1 MVCCDPTSI
10 EKKYAIPLAPALVS
24 SRPCPPPL
32 ISSACC
38 ILTACTPHA
47 GSEWAFLM
55 IFTGVLNT
63 VCAIAA
69 VIAFPDPPA
78 GDYTGDGAG
87 VLQLLTDAD
96 DSLTLAL
103 ILQIVALLFQVG
115 LCASVTGRL
124 SRGLVGLVLGVLGV
138 LLALGAMA
146 IMWSNT
152 SQLVQVGDEV
162 IDTTTSVRASCES
175 ANRPRLIK
183 LGTLAGY

>member
-1 MVCCDPTSI
+1 MG
-10 EKKYAIPLAPALVS
+10 L
-24 SRPCPPPL
+24 
-32 ISSACC
+32 
-38 ILTACTPHA
+38 HA
-47 GSEWAFLM
+47 ANRSEWAFLM

-63 VCAIAA
+63 ACAIAA

-146 IMWSNT
+146 VMWSNT
-152 SQLVQVGDEV
+152 STLAQVGDEV

-183 LGTLAGY
+183 LGTLAGC